1 MVEGVAG
8 DAGLFGPGSVAWRV
22 HADPVVLIG
31 GLRALLIQA
40 LHPLA
45 MAGVDQHSD
54 YKDDPW
60 GRLTRTSEFVAAAVF
75 GSTAEAQAAGARVRG
90 VHRQVR
96 GTDPVTGGGYRA
108 SDPELLLWIHDV
120 LVESCI
126 VSYRQFGP
134 GLSDEDA
141 DRYVTEMVAMAELVG
156 TPTKMVPTT
165 LAGVRAH
172 LRSMDPVLRMTPAAR
187 DGLKMVLAPPMHLAL
202 RPLWVLPTT
211 AAVSLLPF
219 RVRLMYRLPWFPP
232 VDLAVRATTMAL
244 FTALR
249 LAAPEPP
256 MVRAARQRA
265 A

>member
-1 MVEGVAG
+1 MVEAVAG
-8 DAGLFGPGSVAWRV
+8 DAGLFGPGSVAWRL

-60 GRLTRTSEFVAAAVF
+60 GRLNRTSQFVSTAIF
-75 GSTAEAQAAGARVRG
+75 GSTDEAKAAGAVVRR
-90 VHRQVR
+90 VHRKVK
-96 GTDPVTGGGYRA
+96 GIDPVTGDAYRA
-108 SDPELLLWIHDV
+108 GDPELLLWIHDV

-126 VSYRQFGP
+126 VAYRRYGP

-141 DRYVTEMVAMAELVG
+141 DRYVAEMVAMAELVG
-156 TPTKMVPTT
+156 TPTDMVPTT

-187 DGLKMVLAPPMHLAL
+187 NGLRVVLAPPMHLAL
-202 RPLWVLPTT
+202 RPLWVLPTS
-211 AAVSLLPF
+211 AAVALLPF
-219 RVRLMYRLPWFPP
+219 RVRFMYRLPWFPP
-232 VDLAVRATTMAL
+232 ADLAVRATTMGL

-249 LAAPEPP
+249 LAAPEAP